1 MSLVTWVSAG
11 VALGSAALTG
21 VLGYWAQRRLRGAE
35 ERSLMATYGMSLA
48 WAAYDLQSRFFNILR
63 GQQIDE
69 APGVSGGFVDAFLR
83 RGDAEER
90 AYARRSTVFVIAEY
104 LGWVEILRRD
114 VRFLDLGPSRTN
126 RAVMARIFDVDK
138 AFNRTAGSDAFR
150 LFRGHQRAIGELMI
164 HPEGGPGER
173 RCLGFAEFSARL
185 DGDEEFRR
193 WFDGL
198 LADVDGLAEET
209 RPAVARLT
217 EIQHALIDLIELLD
231 PKGQRMPRFRARFRP
246 APTSWG

>member
-63 GQQIDE
+63 GHQIDQE
-69 APGVSGGFVDAFLR
+69 PGTSNGFVEAFLR
-83 RGDAEER
+83 RGSERER
-90 AYARRSTVFVIAEY
+90 AYVRRSTVFVIAEY

-126 RAVMARIFDVDK
+126 REVMTRIFAVDK
-138 AFNRTAGSDAFR
+138 AFNRTKDSDAFR

-173 RCLGFAEFSARL
+173 RCLGYAEFSARL
-185 DGDEEFRR
+185 DDDAEFRR

-198 LADVDGLAEET
+198 LADVDGLVGGT
-209 RPAVARLT
+209 GPAVERLT
-217 EIQHALIDLIELLD
+217 AIQHALVELIELLD
-231 PKGQRMPRFRARFRP
+231 PKAQRLPRFRDRFRTGP
-246 APTSWG
+246 NAGG